1 MQNKSSKLLSI
12 LLSFMMAITALM
24 PIGGSAAT
32 MGTDYDNHWAKEAI
46 VKALNAGILK
56 GYPDGSIKPEQTMTR
71 AEFYSMV
78 NAAFGYTQEA
88 NVSFV
93 DMYASAWYV
102 PVLKIASA
110 AGYLQSIDGYVR
122 PDDYITR
129 GEVAI
134 YLRDIKNLGRAA
146 VGTSLTDINT
156 ATPEAQ
162 EAILSILEAKIMQG
176 TPNMTFMPKSK
187 VKRSEALTALTNAM
201 AYVSTNTVYKKI
213 GTYGTANQTTT
224 INTNVIIQS
233 GDIVLK
239 NMIINGNLIIDRDVY
254 QGIVTLDN
262 VTVKGNTYVNGGGA
276 DSIYFINVTAG
287 NLYVSKTDGPVR
299 IIASGTSDITN
310 VMAASEVRLVETTL
324 TSAGFRNITI
334 ENSTASTMQISL
346 LGVAAESVKV
356 KVHGITLISDVTSTI
371 STLVV
376 EAANTKV
383 QGLGTIALAELKV
396 SGTTFEKAPTRV
408 VLADGV
414 TAPQIVTP
422 K

>member
-1 MQNKSSKLLSI
+1 MRNKSSKLLSI

-32 MGTDYDNHWAKEAI
+32 IGTDYDNHWAKAAI
-46 VKALNAGILK
+46 VKALEAGILK
-56 GYPDGSIKPEQTMTR
+56 GYPDGSIKPDQVMTR
-71 AEFYSMV
+71 VEFYSMV
-78 NAAFGYTQEA
+78 NAAFGYTEQA

-93 DMYASAWYV
+93 DMYPLAWYT
-102 PVLKIASA
+102 PVLKTAYA
-110 AGYLQSIDGYVR
+110 AGYLHSIDGYVR
-122 PDDYITR
+122 PNDYITR

-134 YLRDIKNLGRAA
+134 YLCTIKDLGRATK
-146 VGTSLTDINT
+146 GTLLTDINK

-176 TPNMTFMPKSK
+176 TPSMTFMPKSSI
-187 VKRSEALTALTNAM
+187 KRSEALTALTNAM
-201 AYVSTNTVYKKI
+201 AYVSTNTIYKKI

-239 NMIINGNLIIDRDVY
+239 NMIINGTLIIDRDVS

-262 VTVKGNTYVNGGGA
+262 VTVKGNTYINGGGA
-276 DSIYFINVTAG
+276 DSIHFINVNA
-287 NLYVSKTDGPVR
+287 NNVYVAKTDGAVR
-299 IIASGTSDITN
+299 IIASGSSDITN
-310 VMAASEVRLVETTL
+310 VVSATEVKLVETAL
-324 TSAGFRNITI
+324 TGAGFRNILV
-334 ENSTASTMQISL
+334 ENSVATGTHISL
-346 LGVAAESVKV
+346 LGVSAENVKI
-356 KVHGITLISDVTSTI
+356 KVPGVTLISDATSTI
-371 STLVV
+371 YTLVV

-396 SGTTFEKAPTRV
+396 SGTTFEKAPTKV
-408 VLADGV
+408 TLADGV
-414 TAPQIVTP
+414 TAPLIVTP